1 MSPELQTFIS
11 SCQVRV
17 EKHMARMLPAD
28 DRNPVHLHQAMRY
41 SALAGGKRIRPIL
54 TYATAALFDRPAE
67 IVDTPAAVLELIHA
81 YSLIHDDLPAMD
93 DDDLRRGQPTCHVKF
108 DEATA
113 ILAGDALQALAFGAL
128 AANIDGITPANRLG
142 MIELLARSS
151 GSLGMA
157 GGQALDLEATGK
169 ELQLGELENIHIHKT
184 GALIRTSV
192 MFGALCADKIKKEEH
207 KRLDHFAKCI
217 GLAFQIV
224 DDILDVVSD
233 TSTLGK
239 TQGKDALQLK
249 TTYPDLLGLQG
260 ARDRVDELIEESIAS
275 LKIFDSNADMLRE
288 IAVYIAS
295 RSH

>member
-1 MSPELQTFIS
+1 MSPELKAFIS
-11 SCQVRV
+11 NCQERV
-17 EKHMARMLPAD
+17 EKQMARMIPAAD
-28 DRNPVHLHQAMRY
+28 HNPVNLHKAMRY
-41 SALAGGKRIRPIL
+41 SALAEGKRIRPVL

-67 IVDTPAAVLELIHA
+67 ISDTPAAVLELIHA
-81 YSLIHDDLPAMD
+81 YSLIHDDLPSMD

-128 AANIDGITPANRLG
+128 AANLDGITLANRLA

-192 MFGALCADKIKKEEH
+192 IFGALCAEKVKKDEH

-224 DDILDVVSD
+224 DDILDVVGD

-239 TQGKDALQLK
+239 TKGKDALQLK

-260 ARDRVDELIEESIAS
+260 ARSRVDELIEEAINS
-275 LKIFDSNADMLRE
+275 LSIFDSKADMLRE
-288 IAVYIAS
+288 IADYIAS